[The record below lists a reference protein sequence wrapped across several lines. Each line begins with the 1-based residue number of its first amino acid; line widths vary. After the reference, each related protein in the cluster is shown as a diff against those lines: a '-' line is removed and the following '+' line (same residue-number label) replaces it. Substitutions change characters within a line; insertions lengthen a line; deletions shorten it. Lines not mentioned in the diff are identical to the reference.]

1 MLNAFK
7 TSLLAKLLY
16 LYYKFAL
23 PTTTNKM
30 GKAKNDAKLLQ
41 ALPRENFLN
50 GLKVLKKSKSQIR
63 QDLMVLST
71 LDFKIN
77 GFFIEFGATN
87 GIDLSNT
94 YLLEKHFGWRGIL
107 AEPARVWHK
116 DLVKNRSCFIEK
128 SCVWSQSGSILNF
141 NEVDAPEISTIAQ
154 FNGVDMHSNNRK
166 NGVEYKVSTIS
177 LNDLLEKYNAPVDI
191 DFLSIDTEGSEFEI
205 LNAFDFS
212 KYNFK
217 IICCEHNHTPM
228 RENIYSLLKRHGYIR
243 KYEAHSMMDDWFFK
257 L

>member
-1 MLNAFK
+1 MLNTLKITLIAN
-7 TSLLAKLLY
+7 LLY
-16 LYYKFAL
+16 IYYKFSL
-23 PTTTNKM
+23 SNITNKM
-30 GKAKNDAKLLQ
+30 GKAKNDAKLLLD
-41 ALPRENFLN
+41 LPRLNFLN
-50 GLKVLKKSKSQIR
+50 GLKVLTKSKSQIR

-71 LDFKIN
+71 LDFKTN

-107 AEPARVWHK
+107 AEPARVWHE
-116 DLVKNRSCFIEK
+116 DLLKNRNCFIEK
-128 SCVWSQSGSILNF
+128 NCVWSQSGSILSF
-141 NEVDAPEISTIAQ
+141 NEVDIPEVSTIAQ
-154 FNGVDMHSNNRK
+154 FNEVDEHSNSREY
-166 NGVEYKVSTIS
+166 GTQYKVSTIS
-177 LNDLLEKYNAPVDI
+177 LNDLLRKYNAPVDI

-212 KYNFK
+212 KYNIK
-217 IICCEHNHTPM
+217 IICCEHNYTSM
-228 RENIYSLLKRHGYIR
+228 REKIFSLLAPLGYIR